1 MNLSFILLVLL
12 PYFYEMLRKLSEL
25 LILELITFLLWSG
38 GLQLT
43 PSTPTL
49 LLRPLPSQVTPRDT
63 SCCSPRTCPVGLTS
77 SSSFWVYSLVLVKY
91 NLLKFLRKNL
101 WKITPSPFAYLKVFW
116 SYSHITDSSVRFT
129 ILGWERIFHTVW
141 KATDQSLL
149 APKRS
154 RRMVQHNSY
163 FQPFVCGCFPSW
175 SLSVSSLH
183 PCALKFHMTWSGW
196 VLSRSLVCTWRK
208 VG

>member
-1 MNLSFILLVLL
+1 MNLSGFVSIFLWNAQETVWITNFRAYCL
-12 PYFYEMLRKLSEL
+12 PA
-25 LILELITFLLWSG
+25 LIRGSSAHA
-38 GLQLT
+38 
-43 PSTPTL
+43 PSPTL
-49 LLRPLPSQVTPRDT
+49 LLRPLPFAGDT
-63 SCCSPRTCPVGLTS
+63 TWHFLLLPQDASCRADFIFLFLGLLPCVGKVQPPEVS
-77 SSSFWVYSLVLVKY
+77 KKESVKD
-91 NLLKFLRKNL
+91 N
-101 WKITPSPFAYLKVFW
+101 PHPFAYLKVFW

-154 RRMVQHNSY
+154 RRTVQHNSH

-175 SLSVSSLH
+175 SLSVSSLY

-196 VLSRSLVCTWRK
+196 VLSRSLVCTWRR
-208 VG
+208 